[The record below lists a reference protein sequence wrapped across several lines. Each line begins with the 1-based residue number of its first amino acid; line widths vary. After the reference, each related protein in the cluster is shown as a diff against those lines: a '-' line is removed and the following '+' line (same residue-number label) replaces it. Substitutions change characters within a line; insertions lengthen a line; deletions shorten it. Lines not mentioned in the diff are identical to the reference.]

1 MNNDYRV
8 WQDFNN
14 ISVEVKI
21 DNIKYNSILY
31 VEKIFFNDKIFNV
44 NFISNN
50 VQIIPF
56 CKEHKYNKDKLKF
69 KVLSSIEENEDEGFV
84 SLNKEIVVDL
94 KSNKKVHFDDEM
106 KKNSI

>member
-31 VEKIFFNDKIFNV
+31 VEKIFFMIRF
-44 NFISNN
+44 
-50 VQIIPF
+50 
-56 CKEHKYNKDKLKF
+56 L
-69 KVLSSIEENEDEGFV
+69 
-84 SLNKEIVVDL
+84 
-94 KSNKKVHFDDEM
+94 M
-106 KKNSI
+106 